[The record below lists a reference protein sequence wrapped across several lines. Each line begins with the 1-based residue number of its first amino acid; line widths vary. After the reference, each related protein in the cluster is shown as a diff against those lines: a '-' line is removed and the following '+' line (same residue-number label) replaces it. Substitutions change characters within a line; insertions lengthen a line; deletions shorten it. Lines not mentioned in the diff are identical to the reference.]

1 MKVTASMKVKDVLE
15 INERMLD
22 AFTWLA
28 PQFERLRNPGLRK
41 VMANRVTVEQAAR
54 IAKVPLTE
62 SLYVLNI
69 VAGVE
74 AQELH
79 SGMHELP
86 VEAFQFHPDNPPRR
100 PHEIAGLREGDERV
114 RFVDVMPH
122 ACREEDPLP
131 TIMRNMLSLR
141 SEDEVLLVRH
151 PFDPIPLRDL
161 FARRGFASWAEE
173 RRPDE
178 WYIYFYCPS
187 ARAAAVAH
195 PSLPSA
201 TYARTLA
208 LGASA

>member
-1 MKVTASMKVKDVLE
+1 MKVTADMKVKDVLK

-62 SLYVLNI
+62 ALYVLNI

-74 AQELH
+74 ARELH
-79 SGMHELP
+79 TGMHELP
-86 VEAFQFHPDNPPRR
+86 VEAFQFHTDNAPRR
-100 PHEIAGLREGDERV
+100 PREIAGLSDDDERV
-114 RFVDVMPH
+114 RLVDVMPH
-122 ACREEDPLP
+122 ARLEEDPLP
-131 TIMRNMLSLR
+131 TIMREMLSLHG
-141 SEDEVLLVRH
+141 EYEVVLVRH
-151 PFDPIPLRDL
+151 PFDPVPLRDL

-173 RRPDE
+173 RRPNE
-178 WYIYFYCPS
+178 WYIYFYRPS
-187 ARAAAVAH
+187 ARATAVAH

-201 TYARTLA
+201 TYACSLA
-208 LGASA
+208 LVASA